1 MTFPRSPAI
10 PAAEHL
16 AKVKATPA
24 AKWMILETQN
34 IAINQHHQKHLT
46 FIIRPWITWIINGK
60 DSSGKA
66 FDLTLTWDVAFSFI
80 SRWSLC
86 IMPNLINIQ
95 VHIDTVRGNLQSLIV
110 GNNGSRKRGP
120 VESTVLQTNRKQES
134 KKASQK
140 ARKQESK
147 PESKKEHTY

>member
-1 MTFPRSPAI
+1 MESI
-10 PAAEHL
+10 
-16 AKVKATPA
+16 
-24 AKWMILETQN
+24 
-34 IAINQHHQKHLT
+34 
-46 FIIRPWITWIINGK
+46 
-60 DSSGKA
+60 
-66 FDLTLTWDVAFSFI
+66 
-80 SRWSLC
+80 C

-95 VHIDTVRGNLQSLIV
+95 IHIDTVRGNLQSLIV

-147 PESKKEHTY
+147 PESKKARKQARKQKRTYVLTPLETHAKKNYIGPIAGLHCFN